1 MIEPALA
8 ADIEKALSEL
18 DRADVSVDPKA
29 IVGVVT
35 CVLASI
41 KAGRVE
47 SREIKEEIANISDYI
62 QAAKTEITAIGAD
75 EISARYLPTAAEE
88 LTAIVGATEE
98 ATNEIFEAVEV
109 VEALSETMAPE
120 TAAQVGAAVT
130 RIYEACSFQDIT
142 GQRVSK
148 VVKVLD
154 TVDERVR
161 ALLEKLGQVDPASE
175 PAGEHK
181 PVASDEEL
189 MNGPQLPGN
198 AMSQAD
204 IDDLLASFD

>member
-8 ADIEKALSEL
+8 ADIEKALSAL
-18 DRADVSVDPKA
+18 DRTHVSIDPEE

-41 KAGRVE
+41 KGAAGAAEDIRD
-47 SREIKEEIANISDYI
+47 EIADISDYI
-62 QAAKTEITAIGAD
+62 QTAKAEIAEIGAD
-75 EISARYLPTAAEE
+75 EIRARYLPTAAEE
-88 LTAIVGATEE
+88 LSAIVGATEE
-98 ATNEIFEAVEV
+98 ATHEIFEAVETI
-109 VEALSETMAPE
+109 EPLCESMTPE
-120 TAAQVGAAVT
+120 TAEQVGAAIT

-154 TVDERVR
+154 SVDQRVR
-161 ALLEKLGQVDPASE
+161 ALLEKLGQHEPQAAASE
-175 PAGEHK
+175 EAAAAEPDG
-181 PVASDEEL
+181 DL

-198 AMSQAD
+198 AMNQDD
-204 IDDLLASFD
+204 IDALLASFD